1 MCITTNPEIIHHT
14 KLVLV
19 TCILTRR
26 SAIHASYQCGMDGK
40 RSNLSN
46 PETSKGTLEYPNE
59 SFLIMEGGPVNSKGM
74 DGKRSNELGPTGP
87 GPVSKLVWRGNMA
100 GPDD

>member
-1 MCITTNPEIIHHT
+1 MPF
-14 KLVLV
+14 
-19 TCILTRR
+19 TRL
-26 SAIHASYQCGMDGK
+26 INYQCGMDGN
-40 RSNLSN
+40 RSNLPK
-46 PETSKGTLEYPNE
+46 PETSKGTLEYPNESFLIMEGGPTSNTLEYPKE